1 VTERRFRSKVVGLVT
16 ERTKAILV
24 VFGFAAFAGVMIE
37 LQRNRGKSPEA
48 QSSASSASAASPAI
62 TTRGATKAEVDQAI
76 ATLERGVKTG
86 AGDPKNPWALAHGL
100 LAFGMG
106 FAATDGQSA
115 VDVIGTF
122 AEKQKLDEETV
133 WLFPEKKEGQ
143 MVEPHRF
150 LLVKTLL
157 EIGVPL
163 GRSLPTSTPEK
174 VTLARLVGDMHRAA
188 TLPKTEADYRQL
200 PWLLSALTFHA
211 KRDNADAAVSVGPSV
226 KELTSLALTHLENDH
241 KVLLEHSGS
250 PETAFDEGSPL
261 AKAKRDKAGI
271 YGQPCGGLH
280 EIQSVLL
287 GAALDR
293 DPAIVSRVQKQL
305 GVLLYRW
312 ELERAGYAAL
322 LAKHPDQGLLL
333 RVQELKFF
341 GHVLETLALAKS
353 LDLADKQS
361 EGSRRI
367 EGAIRAVAADVTDVV
382 RALSEGGVYDRL
394 PAIRAEREQT
404 YLDLIGD
411 GCHAIHGLRLARAL
425 YD

>member
-1 VTERRFRSKVVGLVT
+1 MT
-16 ERTKAILV
+16 ERTKAMLV

-37 LQRNRGKSPEA
+37 LQRTRGPKAADPANSTP
-48 QSSASSASAASPAI
+48 SAASAPPSM
-62 TTRGATKAEVDQAI
+62 TTRGATKAEIDTAI
-76 ATLERGVKTG
+76 ASLERGVKTG

-106 FAATDGQSA
+106 FPATDGQNA

-122 AEKQKLDEETV
+122 AEKQKLDDESV
-133 WLFPEKKEGQ
+133 WLFPEKKDSL

-150 LLVKTLL
+150 LLVKTML

-163 GRSLPTSTPEK
+163 GRSLQTSTPEK
-174 VTLARLVGDMHRAA
+174 VTLARLVGDMHRSA

-200 PWLLSALTFHA
+200 PWLLSAIAFHE
-211 KRDNADAAVSVGPSV
+211 KRDNADAAVNVGPSA
-226 KELTSLALTHLENDH
+226 KELTLLALAHLENDD
-241 KVLLEHSGS
+241 KVLLEHSGP

-261 AKAKRDKAGI
+261 AKAKRDKTGI

-293 DPAIVSRVQKQL
+293 DPKIVSRVQKQL

-322 LAKHPDQGLLL
+322 LNKHPDQGLLL

-353 LDLADKQS
+353 LDLADQKS

-367 EGAIRAVAADVTDVV
+367 EGAIRATAADVVDVV
-382 RALSEGGVYDRL
+382 KQLSDGGVYDRL
-394 PAIRAEREQT
+394 PAIRQEREQT